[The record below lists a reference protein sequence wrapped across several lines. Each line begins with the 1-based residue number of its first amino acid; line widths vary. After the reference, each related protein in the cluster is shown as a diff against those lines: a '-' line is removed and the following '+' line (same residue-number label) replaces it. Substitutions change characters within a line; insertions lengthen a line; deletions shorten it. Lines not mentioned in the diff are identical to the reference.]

1 MRTPEGW
8 VKHDV
13 DKYLDGIGA
22 YVVKPA
28 TFGYGSSGTADRI
41 VCFAGKFISIEVKRE
56 GKVPT
61 PIQQRRMKE
70 VHDAGGIA
78 IWGNSAAKIIE
89 EFKTALGLQ

>member
-1 MRTPEGW
+1 MRSPESW
-8 VKHDV
+8 VKFDV
-13 DKYLDGIGA
+13 DKYLDGIKA

-61 PIQQRRMKE
+61 AIQDRRMKE
-70 VHDAGGIA
+70 VRRCGGIA
-78 IWGNSAAKIIE
+78 IWGDSAAKIIE